1 MIYDCIIAG
10 SGPSGSL
17 CAYIMQKIG
26 LKCLIMEKLHEHGE
40 KVNPTRGEIRS
51 LLASMPRIKAST
63 RPPQF
68 PCRR

>member
-26 LKCLIMEKLHEHGE
+26 LKCLIMEKLHEHRE
-40 KVNPTRGEIRS
+40 KVCGGFPLTY
-51 LLASMPRIKAST
+51 LLYN
-63 RPPQF
+63 
-68 PCRR
+68 